1 MAKNA
6 VTVYVTA
13 FFLTRHKGDIMI
25 KLKKFV
31 AILVGLL
38 MTLQICCL
46 NSLSAF
52 ADGEAGKLQVSVRM
66 DTAELHVGDVV
77 EARVSLDFGNNELP
91 HGGIYVFVADL
102 KYDAKILE
110 PVNQGNNNSPSYAVK
125 GDIMGNDKLTSSVPA
140 PGTLRLFYG
149 DNTSKNIT
157 QSGLFASIS
166 FQVLDTAKA
175 GPTKIFFDD
184 SLKAYS
190 QEQNPG
196 ETKKITFATTYLDWN
211 LKVAAP
217 FSFEAPFIVTKGDN
231 IKVSGTTEV
240 TPLYLTL
247 TSPSGGEIFR
257 QELLSDAN
265 GNFQQEIPTKESFD
279 SGNYVLKLTYNQMVL
294 DRTIA
299 LKNDGDT
306 VVDPEETA
314 RPDETDPPAPTSSPV
329 PTSTKKPEQ
338 SGSVSNGSGTST
350 LPPNGSTTPT
360 AAPQQSQEPSS
371 SGYPNDI
378 DGHWAKENIE
388 YIYDN
393 ALMNGYDDGS
403 FRPDSSITRGEFCT
417 VMYRYLGL
425 KPEAGKVF
433 EDTAGHWAE
442 TYISALAARGIVG
455 GVSDT
460 LFEPEEE
467 ITREQIAAILD
478 RAFQLG
484 GKTAESKFADEA
496 EISDWAYE
504 SVYDVLAAGYMQGD
518 ENNNFAPQAQATR
531 AEVATIIYRLHT
543 GNH

>member
-1 MAKNA
+1 MKKKTQMISVVLALIM
-6 VTVYVTA
+6 TFQIWGVYG
-13 FFLTRHKGDIMI
+13 FLT
-25 KLKKFV
+25 
-31 AILVGLL
+31 
-38 MTLQICCL
+38 
-46 NSLSAF
+46 F
-52 ADGEAGKLQVSVRM
+52 ADGEAGNLQVSIQTDETKLHIGNIFEVRVYLNFYRN
-66 DTAELHVGDVV
+66 D
-77 EARVSLDFGNNELP
+77 LP
-91 HGGIYVFVADL
+91 FGGIFGFIPDL
-102 KYDAKILE
+102 KYDASVFSPI
-110 PVNQGNNNSPSYAVK
+110 NQGSNNSPIYAVK
-125 GDIMGNDKLTSSVPA
+125 GDIVGNDKIASSIPE
-140 PGTLRLFYG
+140 PGILRIMYADSANKTL
-149 DNTSKNIT
+149 IT
-157 QSGLFASIS
+157 ENGLFATVA
-166 FQVLDTAKA
+166 FQVLDTARSGAFK
-175 GPTKIFFDD
+175 FSFD
-184 SLKAYS
+184 SSKKAYTE
-190 QEQNPG
+190 EQKSG
-196 ETKKITFATTYLDWN
+196 STEMITFNTAYFDWN
-211 LKVAAP
+211 VTVEPP
-217 FSFEAPFIVTKGDN
+217 FTFEMPSVITKGEN
-231 IKVSGTTEV
+231 IKISGTTEA
-240 TPLYLTL
+240 TPLYIALV
-247 TSPSGGEIFR
+247 SPSGAEVFR
-257 QELLSDAN
+257 QEVFTDAN
-265 GNFQQEIPTKESFD
+265 GVFQQEIPTQASFE
-279 SGNYVLKLTYNQMVL
+279 SGNYKLKLSYNQAAVS
-294 DRTIA
+294 RTIII
-299 LKNDGDT
+299 KNDGET

-314 RPDETDPPAPTSSPV
+314 RPDETDPPAPTFSPV

-338 SGSVSNGSGTST
+338 SGSGNNGSGTST

-393 ALMNGYDDGS
+393 ALMNGYADGS
-403 FRPDSSITRGEFCT
+403 FRPDFSITRGEFCT

-425 KPEAGKVF
+425 EPEAGKVF

-484 GKTAESKFADEA
+484 DKTAEFKFADEA

-518 ENNNFAPQAQATR
+518 ENNNFDPRAQATR